1 MMASKARVRA
11 SDLLADLVSLRE
23 RKFELEDA
31 ANAEEEKSQVKVREN
46 ERSEAKAADLSS
58 AQHVSKAS
66 SLLPLQSC
74 SNMQQL
80 DALSEV
86 FNINPFPPSLDS
98 LMSSSLLASKVVRK
112 CANIMSWMYR
122 MTNIW
127 RK

>member
-1 MMASKARVRA
+1 MASKARVRA

-58 AQHVSKAS
+58 AQHVPQA
-66 SLLPLQSC
+66 LQSC
-74 SNMQQL
+74 SKMQQL

-86 FNINPFPPSLDS
+86 FNINPRHARFPPLLIPRPFAKKHDITIFPLSLS
-98 LMSSSLLASKVVRK
+98 V
-112 CANIMSWMYR
+112 
-122 MTNIW
+122 
-127 RK
+127 

>member
-1 MMASKARVRA
+1 MASKARVRA

-31 ANAEEEKSQVKVREN
+31 ANAEEEKSQLKVREN

-58 AQHVSKAS
+58 AQHVSQAS
-66 SLLPLQSC
+66 SMLPLQSC

-86 FNINPFPPSLDS
+86 FYIPRHSRFPP
-98 LMSSSLLASKVVRK
+98 LLVPFCHPLCWPAK
-112 CANIMSWMYR
+112 W
-122 MTNIW
+122 
-127 RK
+127 

>member
-1 MMASKARVRA
+1 MASRARVRA

-58 AQHVSKAS
+58 AQHVPQAS

-74 SNMQQL
+74 SKMQQL

-86 FNINPFPPSLDS
+86 FNINPRHARFPP
-98 LMSSSLLASKVVRK
+98 LLIPRPFAGPAK
-112 CANIMSWMYR
+112 W
-122 MTNIW
+122 
-127 RK
+127 